1 MCGTRRGRQGL
12 TMAASPLQLHIPDG
26 FLSPAVA
33 GLGWALA
40 AVLLV
45 FAVRRTG
52 RQLGDRTV
60 PMMGV
65 LAAFIFAAQAIN
77 FPVAAGT
84 SGHLIG
90 AALAGIVLG
99 PWASLVVMTVVVG
112 TQALLFQD
120 GGLIAL
126 GWNIVNMGALA
137 ACGGYA
143 AYQVVVRLG
152 ANTRASRLGGA
163 FVAAWVSVEAGAIAT
178 AFELAASGTTDINLA
193 LPAMASVHALI
204 GIGEGVLTLGAL
216 TILMASR
223 PEVLRQSEETPGR
236 RPAVFILG
244 GVALALLLAL
254 AAPLAS
260 SSPDG
265 LQAVARTQGFA
276 GMQGG
281 TWSAPVANYLFPG
294 VGNPA
299 WATVA
304 AVAVGT
310 LVAFGFAIG
319 LGRLS
324 RRR

>member
-1 MCGTRRGRQGL
+1 MQP
-12 TMAASPLQLHIPDG
+12 SPVPLHIPDG

-33 GLGWALA
+33 ALGWVIAGVVLVLA
-40 AVLLV
+40 I
-45 FAVRRTG
+45 RRTG
-52 RQLGDRTV
+52 RQLGDRMV

-90 AALAGIVLG
+90 AALAAIVVG

-137 ACGGYA
+137 AFGGYA
-143 AYQVVVRLG
+143 SYRAVIRLAG
-152 ANTRASRLGGA
+152 DHRSARLGGA
-163 FVAAWVSVEAGAIAT
+163 FAAAWVSVQAGAIAT

-204 GIGEGVLTLGAL
+204 GIGEGLLTVGAL
-216 TILMASR
+216 TLLMASR
-223 PEVLRQSEETPGR
+223 PEVLRQAEEAPGR
-236 RPAVFILG
+236 GQAFFVLAA
-244 GVALALLLAL
+244 VALALLLAL

-265 LQAVARTQGFA
+265 LQAVALAQGFFDLARATWA
-276 GMQGG
+276 GP
-281 TWSAPVANYLFPG
+281 AANYLLPG
-294 VGNPA
+294 VADPA
-299 WATVA
+299 WATIA
-304 AVAVGT
+304 AVALGT
-310 LVAFGFAIG
+310 LFVCGVAIG
-319 LGRLS
+319 FGRLGRRGS
-324 RRR
+324 RTAG